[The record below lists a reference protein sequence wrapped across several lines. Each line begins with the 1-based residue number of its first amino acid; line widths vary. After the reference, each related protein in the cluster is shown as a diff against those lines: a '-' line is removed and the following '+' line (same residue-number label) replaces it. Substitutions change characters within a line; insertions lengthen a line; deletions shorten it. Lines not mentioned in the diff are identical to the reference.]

1 MADDEFESVRRTVII
16 AMFSDDVLYEKLV
29 VKGGNALRLVHGIGP
44 RVSLD
49 LDFSTEGE
57 LDEEDTARRIE
68 RSLEDRFE
76 TLRLR
81 VFDFKFARR
90 PAVVQDQR
98 FAGYQAVFKLMPED
112 RAAILRRDIARGRR
126 EALVV
131 GHNQERTFTIDISS
145 NEFCEASEVVD
156 FDLFKIR
163 VYSPAMIAIEKYRA
177 LCQQSDRYEARPR
190 KAQRA
195 RDFLDI
201 HSIVTSRMIDLT
213 TPENRELFHRIFEAK
228 LVPLDLLADIPLY
241 REFHRE
247 NWPSVVHSARAN
259 LRPFDE
265 YFDFVVEQIKAL

>member
-1 MADDEFESVRRTVII
+1 MADDEFESVRRTVIV

-29 VKGGNALRLVHGIGP
+29 VKGGNALRLVHRIGP

-49 LDFSTEGE
+49 VDFSTEGE
-57 LDEEDTARRIE
+57 LDEDDTALRME
-68 RSLEDRFE
+68 RSLQDRFE
-76 TLRLR
+76 ARRLR

-112 RAAILRRDIARGRR
+112 RAAILGRDLARGRR

-145 NEFCEASEVVD
+145 NEFCDGSEVMD
-156 FDLFKIR
+156 FDLFRIR
-163 VYSPAMIAIEKYRA
+163 VYSPVMIAIEKYRA

-201 HSIVTSRMIDLT
+201 HSIVTSRTIDLT
-213 TPENRELFHRIFEAK
+213 SPESRELFHRIFEAK
-228 LVPLDLLADIPLY
+228 LVPLQLLADLPQH

-247 NWPSVVHSARAN
+247 NWPSVIQSARAN
-259 LRPFDE
+259 LLSFDE
-265 YFDFVVEQIKAL
+265 YFDFVVDQVKTL